1 MPAAAITVALPPFQ
15 NAIDFPLFPYD
26 GDAKC
31 RMQEHVVGPRMCRS
45 APVYTPQKPDSRCGE
60 KGFFFVKME
69 VHGVGIWYGRGS
81 SKKIAESSAAISG
94 LIDLGIDSIQQ
105 HSGQP
110 ASETAKVAPVPL
122 ESVRQ
127 YPYDDQAKCRLQ
139 ELVVGR
145 TMRLPAP
152 KYTVRSVTGP
162 RNDPFFI
169 VKMEVQK
176 IGTWLGSG
184 PNKKHAECSAA
195 VAALIDL
202 RFDEP
207 ERNARKS
214 DSNCN
219 FASVREAL

>member
-1 MPAAAITVALPPFQ
+1 MPIAAITVALPQLQ
-15 NAIDFPLFPYD
+15 NVIDFPLFSYD
-26 GDAKC
+26 GNAKC
-31 RMQEHVVGPRMCRS
+31 RMEEHVLGLQMCRS
-45 APVYTPQKPDSRCGE
+45 TPVYTPQKPDSRCD

-110 ASETAKVAPVPL
+110 AAQTAKVDPVPL

-127 YPYDDQAKCRLQ
+127 YPYDDQAKRRLQ

-162 RNDPFFI
+162 RNDPSFI
-169 VKMEVQK
+169 VKMEIQK
-176 IGTWLGSG
+176 VGVWLGSG

-195 VAALIDL
+195 VAALTDL
-202 RFDEP
+202 RFYEP